1 MLKMRYTKFFSEYTL
16 LFVLFLLLLPLTVIE
31 VKNAHDWG
39 DDFAAYIGQANILLR
54 GDYFYNTGFIQNIEK
69 PDIPYVSAGWT
80 LLLVPFIALFGDSI
94 LAISTYLSIY
104 LVGIGLLL
112 YFIAR
117 YYFSGTIAMV
127 LSLLFVYNP
136 LMLQFKQEMLSDI
149 PFMFF
154 YLLFLFLLH
163 KIKSL
168 SNISILGLMIVLMI
182 AFFIRPMAI
191 TLLPVFVFCYRYQWK
206 KVSVSILFLLFAY
219 LSIKWTLHI
228 GSQNNLVF
236 YYQFL
241 SFKTMTD
248 MLDFEL
254 TQFVV
259 YYKGGLQY
267 KVWENLIA
275 GLPILLFLNT
285 FRKKIWQNK
294 LWLTVFFYLCLI
306 VLWQDK
312 LQYFRYILPIIPLM
326 LILIIDFINEVF
338 FHFSINSKLLLLL
351 LIFQLGL
358 FLPEIIV
365 HIKNTNN
372 NTWGIN
378 STSAK
383 ELFAFVK
390 NNPNETFVF
399 TKPRVLCMHQKINA
413 MYPILFNSDH
423 NKNKQ
428 AYMKYGASYFIAS
441 KKPGSETYNELY
453 ELQLNKEKNMLYP
466 IWQNEDFIVYKWRN

>member
-1 MLKMRYTKFFSEYTL
+1 MLNLFSRKYFSEYTII
-16 LFVLFLLLLPLTVIE
+16 FILFLLLLPLSVIE

-39 DDFAAYIGQANILLR
+39 DDFAAYIGQANAMLR
-54 GDYFYNTGFIQNIEK
+54 GDYFYDTGFIPNIEK
-69 PDIPYVSAGWT
+69 PDIPFVSAGWT

-94 LAISTYLSIY
+94 FAISIYLSIY
-104 LVGIGLLL
+104 LMGIGLLL

-117 YYFSGTIAMV
+117 YYFSGAIAMM

-168 SNISILGLMIVLMI
+168 SNTSILGLMIVLII

-191 TLLPVFVFCYRYQWK
+191 TLLPVFVFSYRYQWK
-206 KVSVSILFLLFAY
+206 KVFVGILFLLFAY
-219 LSIKWTLHI
+219 LSVKWLLHI
-228 GSQNNLVF
+228 VSQNNLFF

-241 SFKTMTD
+241 SYNNITD

-259 YYKGGLQY
+259 YCKGGLQY

-275 GLPILLFLNT
+275 GLPLLLFFNI
-285 FRKKIWQNK
+285 FRKKIWGNK
-294 LWLTVFFYLCLI
+294 MWLAVVSYLCLI
-306 VLWQDK
+306 ILWQDK

-351 LIFQLGL
+351 LIFQFGL
-358 FLPEIIV
+358 FLPEIYF
-365 HIKNTNN
+365 HFQNTKN

-378 STSAK
+378 STSAH

-428 AYMKYGASYFIAS
+428 AYMKYRASYFIAS
-441 KKPGSETYNELY
+441 KKLGSETYNELY
-453 ELQLNKEKNMLYP
+453 ELQLNKEKNMLHP